1 MNDAICIK
9 RKIFTSITLIATL
22 GFASWIG
29 EALAQEKVLNLYTA
43 RHYATDEA
51 FYTGYTKATG
61 IKINRI
67 EGGEDALFERIKAE
81 GANSPADVFLT
92 VDAARLWR
100 AEQAG
105 IFAPLKSAVLDKRI
119 PQASRGAD
127 DKWFGFS
134 ARARILAYDKS
145 KIKPAELARYED
157 LASPNWKGQICVRP
171 SNHPYNLSLIS
182 SMISHL
188 GEEKATEW
196 ARGLTANLAR
206 PPRGGDTDQL
216 KGVEVGECSIAISN
230 HYYYVRILRSQKAE
244 DKGFVEK
251 VGLIWPNQADRG
263 THINISGGGLL
274 QNAPNRDA
282 GVKFLE
288 YLASDSAQT
297 LFADGN
303 NEWPIV
309 KGAKLNNPALESLG
323 EFKTDNL
330 PLASLGKSQTA
341 AQRIADKVGWK

>member
-1 MNDAICIK
+1 MQLSQLANRIRHSIALLAFLL
-9 RKIFTSITLIATL
+9 IFQT
-22 GFASWIG
+22 G
-29 EALAQEKVLNLYTA
+29 ETLAQEKVLNLYTA
-43 RHYATDEA
+43 RHYATDES
-51 FYTGYTKATG
+51 FYTGYTKSTG

-81 GANSPADVFLT
+81 GSNSPADVFLT

-105 IFAPLKSAVLDKRI
+105 IFAPVKSAVLDKRI
-119 PQASRGAD
+119 PATAKD
-127 DKWFGFS
+127 AENKWFGFS
-134 ARARILAYDKS
+134 ARARVIAYDKA
-145 KIKPAELARYED
+145 KIQPTDLARYED
-157 LASPNWKGQICVRP
+157 LANAKWKGQICVRP

-196 ARGLTANLAR
+196 ARGVTANLAR

-216 KGVEVGECSIAISN
+216 RAVEVGECSIAISN
-230 HYYYVRILRSQKAE
+230 HYYYVRIMRSEKPE
-244 DKGFVEK
+244 DRAFVEK
-251 VGLIWPNQADRG
+251 VSLIWPNQADRG
-263 THINISGGGLL
+263 THINISGGGML
-274 QNAPNRDA
+274 QHAPNRDA
-282 GVKFLE
+282 AVKFLE

-297 LFADGN
+297 LFANGN

-309 KGAKLNNPALESLG
+309 KGAKLANPALEALG
-323 EFKTDNL
+323 QFKTDSL
-330 PLASLGKSQTA
+330 PLASLGKSQAA

>member
-1 MNDAICIK
+1 MRLLLLSIK
-9 RKIFTSITLIATL
+9 TIIAGL
-22 GFASWIG
+22 LLSPVIQS
-29 EALAQEKVLNLYTA
+29 EALAQQKVLNLYTA

-81 GANSPADVFLT
+81 GANSPADIFLT

-105 IFAPLKSAVLDKRI
+105 IFAPVKSSALDKRI
-119 PQASRGAD
+119 PANSRGTD
-127 DKWFGFS
+127 NKWFAFS
-134 ARARILAYDKS
+134 ARARVIAFDKS

-157 LASPNWKGQICVRP
+157 LADPKWKEQICVRP
-171 SNHPYNLSLIS
+171 SSHPYNLSLIS

-188 GEEKATEW
+188 GEEKATDW
-196 ARGLTANLAR
+196 ARGVTANLAR

-216 KGVEVGECSIAISN
+216 RGVSVGECSIAISN
-230 HYYYVRILRSQKAE
+230 HYYYVRIMRSQKPE
-244 DKGFVEK
+244 DKALIEK

-274 QNAPNRDA
+274 RHAPNREA

-288 YLASDSAQT
+288 YLASDKAQT
-297 LFADGN
+297 LFANGN

-309 KGAKLNNPALESLG
+309 NGVKLDNPALESLG
-323 EFKTDNL
+323 KFKTDSL
-330 PLASLGKSQTA
+330 PLTSLGKSQAA
-341 AQRIADKVGWK
+341 AQRLADKVGWK

>member
-1 MNDAICIK
+1 M
-9 RKIFTSITLIATL
+9 S
-22 GFASWIG
+22 
-29 EALAQEKVLNLYTA
+29 ALAQTRNRLVSTALASVFVAASLLGEVAAQDKVLNLYTA
-43 RHYATDEA
+43 RHYSTDES

-105 IFAPLKSAVLDKRI
+105 IFAPVKSSILNQRI
-119 PQASRGAD
+119 PAAARDAD
-127 DKWFGFS
+127 NKWFGFS
-134 ARARILAYDKS
+134 ARARVIAFDKR
-145 KIKPAELARYED
+145 KIKPAEVARYEE
-157 LASPNWKGQICVRP
+157 LASPKWKGQICVRP
-171 SNHPYNLSLIS
+171 SNHPYNLSLIA

-196 ARGLTANLAR
+196 ARGLAANLAR
-206 PPRGGDTDQL
+206 PPRGGDADQL
-216 KGVEVGECSIAISN
+216 RAVEVGECSIALSN
-230 HYYYVRILRSQKAE
+230 HYYYLRIMRSEKPE
-244 DKGFVEK
+244 DRALVEK

-263 THINISGGGLL
+263 THINISGGGML
-274 QNAPNRDA
+274 QNAPNPDA
-282 GVKFLE
+282 ALKFLE
-288 YLASDSAQT
+288 YLASDTAQS
-297 LFADGN
+297 LFANGN

-309 KGAKLNNPALESLG
+309 KGVKLDNPALESLG
-323 EFKTDNL
+323 QFKTDSL
-330 PLASLGKSQTA
+330 PLANLGKTQAA

>member
-1 MNDAICIK
+1 MKTI
-9 RKIFTSITLIATL
+9 IAGL
-22 GFASWIG
+22 LLSPVIQS
-29 EALAQEKVLNLYTA
+29 EALAQQKVLNLYTA

-81 GANSPADVFLT
+81 GANSPADIFLT

-105 IFAPLKSAVLDKRI
+105 IFAPVKSSALDKRI
-119 PQASRGAD
+119 PANSRGTD
-127 DKWFGFS
+127 NKWFAFS
-134 ARARILAYDKS
+134 ARARVIAFDKS

-157 LASPNWKGQICVRP
+157 LADPKWKEQICVRP
-171 SNHPYNLSLIS
+171 SSHPYNLSLIS

-188 GEEKATEW
+188 GEEKATDW
-196 ARGLTANLAR
+196 ARGVTANLAR

-216 KGVEVGECSIAISN
+216 RGVSVGECSIAISN
-230 HYYYVRILRSQKAE
+230 HYYYVRIMRSQKPE
-244 DKGFVEK
+244 DKALIEK

-274 QNAPNRDA
+274 RHAPNREA

-288 YLASDSAQT
+288 YLASDKAQT
-297 LFADGN
+297 LFANGN

-309 KGAKLNNPALESLG
+309 NGVKLDNPALESLG
-323 EFKTDNL
+323 KFKTDSL
-330 PLASLGKSQTA
+330 PLTSLGKSQAA
-341 AQRIADKVGWK
+341 AQRLADKVGWK

>member
-1 MNDAICIK
+1 MQVLGINGVAAK
-9 RKIFTSITLIATL
+9 FIFAALVAAVL
-22 GFASWIG
+22 FG
-29 EALAQEKVLNLYTA
+29 ESAAQEMTLNLYTA
-43 RHYATDEA
+43 RHYSTDES

-119 PQASRGAD
+119 PAASRGAD
-127 DKWFGFS
+127 NKWFGFS
-134 ARARILAYDKS
+134 ARARVIAYDKS
-145 KIKPAELARYED
+145 KIKPAEMARYED
-157 LASPNWKGQICVRP
+157 LANSKWKGQICVRP
-171 SNHPYNLSLIS
+171 SSHPYNLSLIS
-182 SMISHL
+182 SLISHL

-196 ARGLTANLAR
+196 ARGVTANLAR

-230 HYYYVRILRSQKAE
+230 HYYYLRLMRS
-244 DKGFVEK
+244 DKPEERALVEK

-274 QNAPNRDA
+274 QSAPNRDA
-282 GVKFLE
+282 GIKFLE
-288 YLASDSAQT
+288 YLSSDAAQT
-297 LFADGN
+297 LFAKGN

-309 KGAKLNNPALESLG
+309 KGAKLDNPALESFG
-323 EFKTDNL
+323 QFKTDSL

>member
-1 MNDAICIK
+1 MQLFSKASNIWS
-9 RKIFTSITLIATL
+9 RTIFTGLFLAMMSTGQA
-22 GFASWIG
+22 A
-29 EALAQEKVLNLYTA
+29 AQEKVLNLYTA
-43 RHYATDEA
+43 RHYSTDEA

-105 IFAPLKSAVLDKRI
+105 IFAPLKSAVLDNRI
-119 PQASRGAD
+119 PAASRGAD
-127 DKWFGFS
+127 NKWFGFS
-134 ARARILAYDKS
+134 ARARVIAYDKS

-157 LASPNWKGQICVRP
+157 LANAKWKSQICVRP
-171 SNHPYNLSLIS
+171 SSHPYNLSLIS

-188 GEEKATEW
+188 GEEKATAW
-196 ARGLTANLAR
+196 ARGVTANLAR

-216 KGVEVGECSIAISN
+216 RGVEVGECSIAISN
-230 HYYYVRILRSQKAE
+230 HYYYLRIMRSQKPE
-244 DKGFVEK
+244 DKAFVEK

-274 QNAPNRDA
+274 QQAPNRDA

-288 YLASDSAQT
+288 YLASDAAQT
-297 LFADGN
+297 LFANGN

-309 KGAKLNNPALESLG
+309 KGAKLDNPALESLG
-323 EFKTDNL
+323 KFKTDAL
-330 PLASLGKSQTA
+330 PLASLGKSQAA
-341 AQRIADKVGWK
+341 AQRLADKVGWK

>member
-1 MNDAICIK
+1 MRLLLLSIK
-9 RKIFTSITLIATL
+9 TIIAGL
-22 GFASWIG
+22 LLSPVIQS
-29 EALAQEKVLNLYTA
+29 EALAQQKVLNLYTA

-81 GANSPADVFLT
+81 GANSPADIFLT

-105 IFAPLKSAVLDKRI
+105 IFAPVKSSALDKRI
-119 PQASRGAD
+119 PANSRGTD
-127 DKWFGFS
+127 NKWFAFS
-134 ARARILAYDKS
+134 ARARVIAFDKS

-157 LASPNWKGQICVRP
+157 LADPKWKEQICVRP
-171 SNHPYNLSLIS
+171 SSHPYNLSLIS

-188 GEEKATEW
+188 GEEKATDW
-196 ARGLTANLAR
+196 ARGVTANLAR

-216 KGVEVGECSIAISN
+216 RGVSVGECSIAISN
-230 HYYYVRILRSQKAE
+230 HYYYVRIMRSQKPE
-244 DKGFVEK
+244 DKVLIEK

-274 QNAPNRDA
+274 RHAPNREA

-288 YLASDSAQT
+288 YLASDKAQT
-297 LFADGN
+297 LFANGN

-309 KGAKLNNPALESLG
+309 NGVKLDNPALESLG
-323 EFKTDNL
+323 KFKTDSL
-330 PLASLGKSQTA
+330 PLTSLGKSQAA
-341 AQRIADKVGWK
+341 AQRLADKVGWK